1 VISDIERGQDVRLKE
16 KNDNDDKKY
25 MVISFDF
32 DNSSQVKIHGLSDTR
47 TEQSYCTRRLA
58 GPASE
63 SLVNLVEFAGDF
75 ADLSGGRNLF
85 WDVRTE
91 EGTYVRVLR
100 SNNE

>member
-1 VISDIERGQDVRLKE
+1 
-16 KNDNDDKKY
+16 

-32 DNSSQVKIHGLSDTR
+32 DNSSQVKIHGLSRHKNGAELLYKTV
-47 TEQSYCTRRLA
+47 LA

-85 WDVRTE
+85 WNVRTE